1 MASLIVISWR
11 DIPAQVIVKRGRE
24 AAKVQ
29 LSHRFQDA
37 VDRAAMRAGK
47 GSSDAYLADWA
58 RGAPR
63 PCGEDL
69 QAEAS
74 AEAARL
80 EAKYTDEDLLRLI
93 RAKGVDEN
101 RSTADSAGAPA
112 SEPS

>member
-1 MASLIVISWR
+1 VASLIIISWR

-29 LSHRFQDA
+29 LSQRFQEA

-47 GSSDAYLADWA
+47 GSSDAYLADWQ
-58 RGAPR
+58 RSAPK
-63 PCGEDL
+63 PCGDDL
-69 QAEAS
+69 KSEAA

-80 EAKYTDEDLLRLI
+80 EAAFTDQDLDRLI

-101 RSTADSAGAPA
+101 RKASDSGPAPA
-112 SEPS
+112 AEPS

>member
-24 AAKVQ
+24 TAKVQ
-29 LSHRFQDA
+29 LSPRFQEA

-58 RGAPR
+58 RSAPL
-63 PCGEDL
+63 PCGDDL

-80 EAKYTDEDLLRLI
+80 EARFTDEDLERLI
-93 RAKGVDEN
+93 RAKGVDAN
-101 RSTADSAGAPA
+101 RAG
-112 SEPS
+112 SESG